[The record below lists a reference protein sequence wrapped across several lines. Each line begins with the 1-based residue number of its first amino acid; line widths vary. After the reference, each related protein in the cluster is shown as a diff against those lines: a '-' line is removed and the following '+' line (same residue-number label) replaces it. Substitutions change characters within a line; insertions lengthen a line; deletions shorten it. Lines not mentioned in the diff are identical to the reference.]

1 MRLNASDEIIGC
13 VETKC
18 AYFDQC
24 DIMLLSANDK
34 IKSSSMLHRGTITS
48 FHTFGCNIRTLPM
61 NEMDL

>member
-18 AYFDQC
+18 TYFDQC

-34 IKSSSMLHRGTITS
+34 IKSSSMLHRGNITS
-48 FHTFGCNIRTLPM
+48 FHTSSGNIRALPM
-61 NEMDL
+61 NGMDW

>member
-1 MRLNASDEIIGC
+1 MGLNASDEIIGC

-48 FHTFGCNIRTLPM
+48 FHISSRNIRALPM
-61 NEMDL
+61 NGMD